1 MLGANPR
8 RRVWRWGLW
17 LIRAPVFAVDLP
29 LRWLASLG
37 DLVLIHWG
45 SGLLKSLRRENG
57 YLTAGSIVAVYAAIF
72 GLIDTKSTQEETQ
85 APGQACRPV
94 GVYRRQAARR
104 DTKRVSQG
112 LLLLTETR

>member
-1 MLGANPR
+1 
-8 RRVWRWGLW
+8 
-17 LIRAPVFAVDLP
+17 VFAVDLP

-72 GLIDTKSTQEETQ
+72 GLIDTKSRKKPRLQARLVVPLGYTAGRRRGETLN
-85 APGQACRPV
+85 
-94 GVYRRQAARR
+94 
-104 DTKRVSQG
+104 VSRKG
-112 LLLLTETR
+112 CFC